1 MPVVMTVYL
10 LTNVS
15 YFTVMSKEELLD
27 SPAVAAVSTNMI
39 CIQINF
45 CNKLFQE
52 HYQSV
57 EQFESRS
64 EPTFCWS

>member
-27 SPAVAAVSTNMI
+27 SPAVAAVSTDNL
-39 CIQINF
+39 CI
-45 CNKLFQE
+45 
-52 HYQSV
+52 
-57 EQFESRS
+57 
-64 EPTFCWS
+64 